1 MATLAQATGGG
12 FDVLQSLQSAFTAF
26 VNYLPQLLGAVVVLL
41 IGYLIAKILDK
52 LITKG
57 LQKARL
63 DERLTSNSGGRY
75 VEKVSPGGSPARLV
89 GGVVFWVIMLFVV
102 SAAIATLNIPALT
115 AFFALVLSY
124 LPRVIA
130 ALLIF
135 IVAAALAG
143 AVGGLAQRTMGDTP
157 TGRLVRAGAPILI
170 MAIAV
175 FMILTQLGIA
185 PVIVTA
191 TYIALIGGLALA
203 AALAF
208 GLGGRDAARDMIDS
222 GYRKAREH
230 SGTVAEDLHT
240 ARERGMQDSQAA
252 REYAEQQTTEP
263 GRSTEHG
270 VHATGGGTAAHPQA
284 GGTYETDRPG
294 HRAP

>member
-1 MATLAQATGGG
+1 M
-12 FDVLQSLQSAFTAF
+12 FDVFQSLQSGFTAF
-26 VNYLPQLLGAVVVLL
+26 VNYLPQLIGAIVVLL
-41 IGYLIAKILDK
+41 VGYLVAKILNK

-63 DERLTSNSGGRY
+63 DERLGANSGGRY
-75 VEKVSPGGSPARLV
+75 VERVSPDGSPAKLIGR
-89 GGVVFWVIMLFVV
+89 VVFWVIMLFVI

-135 IVAAALAG
+135 VVAAAVAG
-143 AVGGLAQRTMGDTP
+143 AVGGLAHRTMGDTA
-157 TGRLVRAGAPILI
+157 TGRVVRTGAPTLI

-175 FMILTQLGIA
+175 FMILTQLSIA

-191 TYIALIGGLALA
+191 TYIALIGALALA

-208 GLGGRDAARDMIDS
+208 GLGGREAAKNMIDS
-222 GYRKAREH
+222 GYRKAQEQ
-230 SGTVAEDLHT
+230 SDTVRADLET
-240 ARERGMQDSQAA
+240 ARERGQADAA
-252 REYAEQQTTEP
+252 RARARAEQHVEGSHDATETMQTEDVP
-263 GRSTEHG
+263 G
-270 VHATGGGTAAHPQA
+270 A
-284 GGTYETDRPG
+284 
-294 HRAP
+294 HRA

>member
-1 MATLAQATGGG
+1 M
-12 FDVLQSLQSAFTAF
+12 FDALQSLQSGFTAF
-26 VNYLPQLLGAVVVLL
+26 VNYLPQLLGAIVVLVV
-41 IGYLIAKILDK
+41 GYLIAKILNK

-63 DERLTSNSGGRY
+63 DERLTANSGGRY

-89 GGVVFWVIMLFVV
+89 GGVVFWVIMLFVI

-115 AFFALVLSY
+115 LFFGLVLSY

-135 IVAAALAG
+135 IVAAAVAG
-143 AVGGLAQRTMGDTP
+143 AVGGLAHRTMGDTP
-157 TGRLVRAGAPILI
+157 TGRIVRTGAPTLV

-208 GLGGRDAARDMIDS
+208 GLGGRDAAKNLIDS
-222 GYRKAREH
+222 GYRKAQQQ
-230 SGTVAEDLHT
+230 SDTVRSDLET
-240 ARERGMQDSQAA
+240 ARARGEADAA
-252 REYAEQQTTEP
+252 RARQYADQQTTEP
-263 GRSTEHG
+263 GARQYQG
-270 VHATGGGTAAHPQA
+270 
-284 GGTYETDRPG
+284 
-294 HRAP
+294 